1 MLFTA
6 DDLGKACNG
15 GEEHYRAR
23 QNVVFEAGYFMAK
36 LGRDHTIML
45 AAPNVESPSDLQGVV
60 YTDASNWKFEV
71 LKELKA
77 MDYPID
83 YNKID
88 M

>member
-15 GEEHYRAR
+15 VDEKPRAR

-36 LGRDHTIML
+36 LGRDHTIIL
-45 AAPNVESPSDLQGVV
+45 SDSSVEFPSDLQGIAR
-60 YTDASNWKFEV
+60 TKASNWEFEV
-71 LKELKA
+71 LRELKV
-77 MDYPID
+77 MGYTID

-88 M
+88 T